1 MKRICTICAR
11 GGSKGLPG
19 KNLRLLAGKP
29 MLAHSIDHA
38 RESGLFDAIAVSS
51 DSDDILALA
60 REWGADFIV
69 RRPDEMATDE
79 ASKLPAIQHAVSTV
93 ELEMGV
99 TFDTIVDLD
108 ATAPLRIPADVL
120 GAVRLCEETGASNVL
135 TAAPARKS
143 PYFNLLE
150 RQPDGRIT
158 LSKPLPGP
166 RIERRQDSPECFDCN
181 AAVYV
186 WQRDTFMENANVF
199 YDDTQLY
206 VMPPE
211 RSHDIDTPLDF
222 DFVELVLSRN
232 SKAVS

>member
-19 KNLRLLAGKP
+19 KNTRLLAGKP

-51 DSDDILALA
+51 DSDDILELA
-60 REWGADFIV
+60 RKWGADLVV

-93 ELEMGV
+93 ESDMGV
-99 TFDTIVDLD
+99 TFDIIVDLD
-108 ATAPLRIPADVL
+108 ATAPLRILEDVL

-222 DFVELVLSRN
+222 EFVELVLSRN
-232 SKAVS
+232 SKAGS